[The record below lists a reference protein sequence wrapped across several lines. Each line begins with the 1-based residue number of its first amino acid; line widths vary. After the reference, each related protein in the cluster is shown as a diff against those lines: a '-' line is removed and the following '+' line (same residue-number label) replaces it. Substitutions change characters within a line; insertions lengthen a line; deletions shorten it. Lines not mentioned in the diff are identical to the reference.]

1 MPKQKQPESLPSKM
15 MMMMTIWK
23 KKRKMMMTKKKKVMD
38 VEIQTVILQFET

>member
-15 MMMMTIWK
+15 MMMMTIW
-23 KKRKMMMTKKKKVMD
+23 KRKMMMTKKKKVMD

>member
-1 MPKQKQPESLPSKM
+1 MPKQKQPEPLPSKM